1 VAAHSGEVPP
11 SLYQAVREHHSIST
25 AAAVAAA
32 ISHAVG
38 TPLNVITGRAELIN
52 RDPANAAAH
61 AARIEEQA
69 RKLASGLRQLTD
81 YLTPKDEDA
90 ADEVPAAQALEEAR
104 SLADAFAA
112 SRGVVLALDT
122 RALGAAKI
130 DRKYALGILS
140 TLIEWAVR
148 YRTDPTGAAGAATV
162 AQTTAAQTTAAQTTA
177 AQTTAAGQRLVIKGS
192 VVDNGSAIDEMVAI
206 EFEVPALEAVAGWR
220 LEKFESRT
228 SLSENAEPYRVLS
241 LCSALARIQG
251 GGLTIEPLS
260 TSSSNGSS
268 AGTGAGIRVRL
279 LCAPNPARTAPAEAS
294 PAPPVRGRSG
304 A

>member
-1 VAAHSGEVPP
+1 M
-11 SLYQAVREHHSIST
+11 
-25 AAAVAAA
+25 AAA

-38 TPLNVITGRAELIN
+38 TPLNVITGRAELIH

-81 YLTPKDEDA
+81 YLTPEDEDA
-90 ADEVPAAQALEEAR
+90 ADEVPAGQALEEAR
-104 SLADAFAA
+104 SLVDAFAA

-122 RALGAAKI
+122 RALGSARI
-130 DRKYALGILS
+130 DRKFALGILT

-148 YRTDPTGAAGAATV
+148 YRTDPTGTMATGVPAAAE
-162 AQTTAAQTTAAQTTA
+162 
-177 AQTTAAGQRLVIKGS
+177 QRLVIKGS

-206 EFEVPALEAVAGWR
+206 EFEVPALEALAGWR

-228 SLSENAEPYRVLS
+228 SLGANAEPYRVLS

-251 GGLTIEPLS
+251 GGLSIEPLS
-260 TSSSNGSS
+260 SSSSTG
-268 AGTGAGIRVRL
+268 AGAGIRVRL
-279 LCAPNPARTAPAEAS
+279 LCAPNPARMAPAEAS